1 MNEGAKATLSIML
14 VMVWVL
20 FVVLLAAGI
29 GVLFGKG
36 VGLLVGAAMAGITV
50 WWIAGALL
58 KAARESKEVDE

>member
-1 MNEGAKATLSIML
+1 MDEGTRGTLSVML
-14 VMVWVL
+14 VLLWVL

-50 WWIAGALL
+50 WWVARPLI
-58 KAARESKEVDE
+58 KDARESKEE